1 MQPARL
7 APAVRGS
14 ALITV
19 VFLTAMFAM
28 LTASMLNY
36 TLTEKRGNER
46 NRVQL
51 RAKNMAENISLY
63 AAEQLTTK
71 LYRTRATSAMAFI
84 GGSNQIHLPDSSG
97 NNSVL
102 SNVNYATVSGME
114 VYAGML
120 APTAY
125 ALVTDT
131 TDSNYGLQVS
141 TATVPVIAK
150 ATVTHPQIGAQTAH
164 VLQEMEIAMT
174 PMFQFGL
181 FYNMDL
187 ELFPGQTMTIMGPV
201 HTNGRLMARGEVGGT
216 AVLTFSDRVSA
227 AAGLYADGQ
236 MKVAYRNR
244 SGGNTAG
251 AGGSGAV
258 NYTRINGSTL
268 NLYSGSIWRDH
279 KWGGAS
285 ETATTLNNFKSFATT
300 NYGTNVRTNV
310 HGVTKLELPGVGTYS
325 ETDLTTTSED
335 DRNNGRQIIEP
346 PNPKKWRLSG
356 GTYQWVNTTDTAD
369 ERETKISWKAG
380 LYIAAN
386 PDDTVRSTNLPD
398 GSVAY
403 VLPHSYR
410 AWAHTID
417 SSNVHACTEVVLPG
431 QPSYGY
437 NRGPDST
444 VGTDD
449 DYNYPNYFPNRY
461 TEQTTVGSNQVLDM
475 AQQGF
480 ARGSGYLVN
489 GAHAI
494 GATSITVNTG
504 TGPIVAGDV
513 ITIGT
518 FRYLVTGALSGG
530 TVTIGQPGLRAAAAS
545 GATVAVEMPRQVGNA
560 TGMIF
565 NSSAA
570 IGATSLDIRGTTGTV
585 FPGNSVTIG
594 TFRYLV
600 TAAPV
605 TPPASAA
612 TPFTLGIAQPGLR
625 AAAVITPTATTVA
638 IDTTSCTLGTGI
650 GYQINN
656 AAGYAVGATNL
667 NVDTGAGTI
676 IPGNFIAI
684 GGNRCLVSSVSTT
697 LTSAAVS
704 LVSGLTEAAA
714 DDALLIVDPF
724 PYTGYR
730 HAAHTIPAFPA
741 ESSTAPYPTD
751 AYFFDSRRANGN
763 QGYVS
768 NVAGG
773 SARSTT
779 NYIPRAISKI
789 DFDMGRFKMM
799 VARAVS
805 GATSATGYKLQQP
818 DATVWTNS
826 IFNSAGATTTLDL
839 GLDDPAVAG
848 LAYTV
853 LPPASGGS
861 LTERTRPDPFAVYT
875 APATP
880 EAAATV
886 AAIFDDPRTFL
897 TPSGTLYDGVIPDAF
912 FDGLA
917 VYIHSIDAEERAQAG
932 GVPTRV
938 DSGVRLVNGRGAVAS
953 LTAANKTGFT
963 LATNDSA
970 YILGHFNADGSVN
983 LTTTSTGN
991 GGYSARY
998 PDSANEKLC
1007 AVMADAVTLLSQP
1020 VYTSATTPYSQTN
1033 GWNDALSAFRI
1044 TNTTWTNTWRS
1055 AAPSSSNNYEGL
1067 GTSATAIRPGVLPT
1081 SSTPGTAGST
1091 WQTKLPPPQSTEY
1104 SAALL
1109 VGIVPSNHDAT
1120 NLTDRPAYSGAN
1132 GQYSGGA
1139 HNFPRMIEDWHSD
1152 LDAGVSGNANL
1163 VIRGSMVALF
1173 ESRVALEPWNIRT
1186 YAAPNRYWGLHEG
1199 FRTAGHDVPLEPI
1212 VLSSTRK
1219 RYLEQTAAE
1228 YAAMKTTIE
1237 ALPH

>member
-1 MQPARL
+1 MQPIRFPSALR
-7 APAVRGS
+7 AS

-19 VFLTAMFAM
+19 VFLTAMFAI
-28 LTASMLNY
+28 LTASMLQY
-36 TLTEKRGNER
+36 TITEKRGNER

-102 SNVNYATVSGME
+102 SNVTFATTSGME
-114 VYAGML
+114 VLAGML
-120 APTAY
+120 APTSY

-131 TDSNYGLQVS
+131 SNSNYGLQVS

-150 ATVTHPQIGAQTAH
+150 ATVTHPIIGAQTAH

-216 AVLTFSDRVSA
+216 AVLTFSDRVTA
-227 AAGLYADGQ
+227 ASGLYADGQ
-236 MKVAYRNR
+236 LKVAYRNR
-244 SGGNTAG
+244 SGGNTTG
-251 AGGSGAV
+251 AGGTGAV
-258 NYTRINGSTL
+258 NYTRVNGTTL

-279 KWGGAS
+279 KYGTAS
-285 ETATTLNNFKSFATT
+285 ETATTLNNFKSFAST

-356 GTYQWVNTTDTAD
+356 GVYQWVDTSDTAD
-369 ERETKISWKAG
+369 ERETKIAWKAG
-380 LYIAAN
+380 LYLAAN

-398 GSVAY
+398 GSIAY
-403 VLPHSYR
+403 LMPHSYR
-410 AWAHTID
+410 SWVHTID
-417 SSNVHACTEVVLPG
+417 SSNVHTCTEVVLPG

-437 NRGPDST
+437 NRGPDT
-444 VGTDD
+444 VLGTAD
-449 DYNYPNYFPNRY
+449 DYNYLNFFPNRY
-461 TEQTTVGSNQVLDM
+461 TTQTTVGGNQVLRM
-475 AQQGF
+475 AQQGY
-480 ARGSGYLVN
+480 ARGAGYLVN
-489 GAHAI
+489 GAHALN
-494 GATSITVNTG
+494 ATTVNVDTG
-504 TGPIVAGDV
+504 SGSIIAGDV
-513 ITIGT
+513 VTIGA
-518 FRYLVTGALSGG
+518 FRYLVTGALSSGAI
-530 TVTIGQPGLRAAAAS
+530 TIGSPGLRAA
-545 GATVAVEMPRQVGNA
+545 VADNTAVTLETPHQIGNA
-560 TGMIF
+560 TGMLMAGG
-565 NSSAA
+565 AA
-570 IGATSLDIRGTTGTV
+570 IGANALTIDGTTGTV
-585 FPGNSVTIG
+585 WPGNSVTIG
-594 TFRYLV
+594 AFRYLV
-600 TAAPV
+600 TTAPV
-605 TPPASAA
+605 AGPASTA
-612 TPFTLGIAQPGLR
+612 TTFTLGIALPGAR
-625 AAAVITPTATTVA
+625 AAIADNAGVA
-638 IDTTSCTLGTGI
+638 IDTTTSNTAGTGI

-656 AAGYAVGATNL
+656 AAGYAIGASNL
-667 NVDTGAGTI
+667 MIDSGAGTI
-676 IPGNFIAI
+676 VPGNFIAI
-684 GGNRCLVSSVSTT
+684 GANRCQVSSVSTT
-697 LTSAAVS
+697 LTSGAVS

-714 DDALLIVDPF
+714 DNALVIVDTF
-724 PYTGYR
+724 PYSGYS
-730 HAAHTIPAFPA
+730 HQGHTLPTFPTEA
-741 ESSTAPYPTD
+741 STRPYPPD

-773 SARSTT
+773 SARGTT
-779 NYIPRAISKI
+779 NYVPRAISKI

-799 VARAVS
+799 VARAVTN
-805 GATSATGYKLQQP
+805 ATSATGYKLQQP

-826 IFNSAGATTTLDL
+826 IFNSAGVTATLDL
-839 GLDDPAVAG
+839 GLDDSTVAG

-853 LPPASGGS
+853 LPPATGGT
-861 LTERTRPDPFAVYT
+861 LIERTRPDPFAIYSVPSNPEDT
-875 APATP
+875 ATIAR
-880 EAAATV
+880 
-886 AAIFDDPRTFL
+886 IFDDPRDFFL
-897 TPSGTLYDGVIPDAF
+897 PAGTLYDGVTPDAF

-917 VYIHSIDAEERAQAG
+917 IYVHSVDAEERAQAS

-938 DSGVRLVNGRGAVAS
+938 DSGVRLINGRGSVAS

-963 LATNDSA
+963 IATNDAA
-970 YILGHFNADGSVN
+970 YIVGHFNANGSVN

-998 PDSANEKLC
+998 PDDANEKLC
-1007 AVMADAVTLLSQP
+1007 AVMADAVTVLSQP
-1020 VYTSATTPYSQTN
+1020 IFTSSTTPYSQTH
-1033 GWNDALSAFRI
+1033 GWNDAVSAFRI
-1044 TNTTWTNTWRS
+1044 TNSTWTSTWRS
-1055 AAPSSSNNYEGL
+1055 AAPSSTNNYEGL
-1067 GTSATAIRPGVLPT
+1067 GTSATAIRPGALPT
-1081 SSTPGTAGST
+1081 SSTPGAAGST
-1091 WQTKLPPPQSTEY
+1091 WQTKLPPPQATEY
-1104 SAALL
+1104 STAFL
-1109 VGIVPSNHDAT
+1109 VGIVPSNHNAD
-1120 NLTDRPAYSGAN
+1120 NLTDRTPTSGAN
-1132 GQYSGGA
+1132 AQYSGGA

-1152 LDAGVSGNANL
+1152 LDTTGVSGNAQL

-1173 ESRVALEPWNIRT
+1173 ESRVAMEPWNIRA
-1186 YAAPNRYWGLHEG
+1186 YAAPDRYWGLHEG

-1212 VLSSTRK
+1212 VLSSNRK

-1228 YAAMKTTIE
+1228 YATMKTTIE

>member
-1 MQPARL
+1 MHSAHPEPA
-7 APAVRGS
+7 ARGS

-19 VFLTAMFAM
+19 IFLTAMFAI
-28 LTASMLNY
+28 LTASMLQY

-84 GGSNQIHLPDSSG
+84 GGANQIHLPDSSG
-97 NNSVL
+97 NSSVL

-114 VYAGML
+114 VRAGML

-125 ALVTDT
+125 TLVTDPT
-131 TDSNYGLQVS
+131 NSNYGLQVS

-150 ATVTHPQIGAQTAH
+150 ATVTHPQIGPQTAH

-187 ELFPGQTMTIMGPV
+187 ELFPGQNMTIMGPV
-201 HTNGRLMARGEVGGT
+201 HTNGRLMARGEVGGS

-251 AGGSGAV
+251 AGGTGAV

-279 KWGGAS
+279 KWGNAS
-285 ETATTLNNFKSFATT
+285 ESATTLNNFKNFATT

-325 ETDLTTTSED
+325 ETDLASTPED

-356 GTYQWVNTTDTAD
+356 GVYQWVNTTDSAN
-369 ERETKISWKAG
+369 ERETKIAWKAG

-398 GSVAY
+398 GSIAY
-403 VLPHSYR
+403 ILPHSYR
-410 AWAHTID
+410 TWVHTID
-417 SSNVHACTEVVLPG
+417 SSNVHDCTEVVLPG

-437 NRGPDST
+437 NRGPDGT
-444 VGTDD
+444 VGTAD

-475 AQQGF
+475 AQQGY
-480 ARGSGYLVN
+480 ARGTGYLVN

-494 GATSITVNTG
+494 GSTSISLKTG
-504 TGPIVAGDV
+504 TGPVIAGDV

-518 FRYLVTGALSGG
+518 FRYLVTGALTGG
-530 TVTIGQPGLRAAAAS
+530 IVTIGQPGLRAAAADN
-545 GATVAVEMPRQVGNA
+545 AAVTVELPRQVGTA
-560 TGMIF
+560 TGMLL
-565 NSSAA
+565 NGGVA
-570 IGATSLDIRGTTGTV
+570 IGATTLNVDGTTGSI
-585 FPGNSVTIG
+585 FPGNSITIG
-594 TFRYLV
+594 AFRYLV

-605 TPPASAA
+605 TPPGA
-612 TPFTLGIAQPGLR
+612 TTTSFSLGIAQPGAR
-625 AAAVITPTATTVA
+625 AAIADNTAIT
-638 IDTTSCTLGTGI
+638 IDPTSCTLGTGI
-650 GYQINN
+650 GYLINN
-656 AAGYAVGATNL
+656 AAGYSAGASNL
-667 NVDTGAGTI
+667 MVDTGTGSI

-684 GGNRCLVSSVSTT
+684 GRNRCLVSSVSTT
-697 LTSAAVS
+697 LTSGAVS
-704 LVSGLTEAAA
+704 LVNGLTEAVA
-714 DDALLIVDPF
+714 DNALIIVDPF

-730 HAAHTIPAFPA
+730 HLAYSIPSFPA
-741 ESSTAPYPTD
+741 ENSTTPYPTD

-763 QGYVS
+763 QGLAS

-773 SARSTT
+773 TARSTT
-779 NYIPRAISKI
+779 NYVPRAISKI

-799 VARAVS
+799 VARAVT
-805 GATSATGYKLQQP
+805 GATSVTGAYKLQQP
-818 DATVWTNS
+818 DATVWSNS
-826 IFNSAGATTTLDL
+826 IFNPAGTTTTLDL
-839 GLDDPAVAG
+839 GLDDPAVGG

-853 LPPASGGS
+853 LPPATGGT
-861 LTERTRPDPFAVYT
+861 LTERTRPDPFRIYT
-875 APATP
+875 APADP
-880 EAAATV
+880 EDATVV
-886 AAIFDDPRTFL
+886 AAIFDDPRVYGTA
-897 TPSGTLYDGVIPDAF
+897 SGLLYDGVIPDAF

-917 VYIHSIDAEERAQAG
+917 VYIHSIDAEERAQSG

-938 DSGVRLVNGRGAVAS
+938 DSGVRLINGRGNVAS

-963 LATNDSA
+963 LATNDAA
-970 YILGHFNADGSVN
+970 YIIGHFNADGSVN
-983 LTTTSTGN
+983 LTTSAAGN

-998 PDSANEKLC
+998 PDNANEKLC

-1020 VYTSATTPYSQTN
+1020 VFTTATSPYSQTH

-1044 TNTTWTNTWRS
+1044 TNSTWLNTWRS
-1055 AAPSSSNNYEGL
+1055 AAPSSTNNYEGL
-1067 GTSATAIRPGVLPT
+1067 GTSATAIRAGALPT
-1081 SSTPGTAGST
+1081 SSTPGISGST

-1104 SAALL
+1104 STALL
-1109 VGIVPSNHDAT
+1109 VGIVPSNHNAN
-1120 NLTDRPAYSGAN
+1120 NLTDRVPTSGAN

-1139 HNFPRMIEDWHSD
+1139 HNFPRLIEDWHSD
-1152 LDAGVSGNANL
+1152 LDTVGVSGNANL

-1173 ESRVALEPWNIRT
+1173 ESRVAMEPWNIRT

-1228 YAAMKTTIE
+1228 YATLKATIE